1 MINPVKS
8 FLTHGPLSKGHFRGG
23 RKPECSE
30 ETLEV
35 RLRSTETQST
45 DYICSRG
52 ERRD

>member
-8 FLTHGPLSKGHFRGG
+8 FLTHGPLSRSQFSGG
-23 RKPECSE
+23 RKPECPE

-35 RLRSTETQST
+35 RLRPTETQST
-45 DYICSRG
+45 YYICSRG

>member
-8 FLTHGPLSKGHFRGG
+8 FLTHGPLSRSQCL
-23 RKPECSE
+23 RRE

-35 RLRSTETQST
+35 RLRLTETQST
-45 DYICSRG
+45 YYICSRG